1 MRYLHNYV
9 WLYIEP
15 GVAPCLEGCRLNARM
30 VLPTVQPLSN
40 AVSLWRN
47 TLMTTSTLSGMRLA
61 SASMSSRNDT
71 QEWCL
76 MLQHD
81 ALRSLFKT
89 WCTQARSFSITMHL
103 IFPSSHPTLIT
114 LSLSRQVEARPQSIL
129 PDQDPLRVF
138 LLLLVYRQQRTGIS
152 SFLAPTWS
160 NGLCLELTNLGI
172 FNWNTQLKWEEW
184 LSKCHLC
191 CISSCNQFGIP
202 V

>member
-1 MRYLHNYV
+1 MTLNAEEMKYLHINYI
-9 WLYIEP
+9 WLDIEP

-103 IFPSSHPTLIT
+103 ISPSSHPTLTT
-114 LSLSRQVEARPQSIL
+114 LSLLPGWSKTTKYSSRSGSLASL
-129 PDQDPLRVF
+129 PAPSGLPPTEDRHLIISGSY
-138 LLLLVYRQQRTGIS
+138 LVSRALPG
-152 SFLAPTWS
+152 
-160 NGLCLELTNLGI
+160 
-172 FNWNTQLKWEEW
+172 
-184 LSKCHLC
+184 
-191 CISSCNQFGIP
+191 
-202 V
+202 VD

>member
-1 MRYLHNYV
+1 MAEHTLSHN
-9 WLYIEP
+9 
-15 GVAPCLEGCRLNARM
+15 
-30 VLPTVQPLSN
+30 
-40 AVSLWRN
+40 
-47 TLMTTSTLSGMRLA
+47 MTTSTLTGMRLA

-76 MLQHD
+76 MMHHD

-103 IFPSSHPTLIT
+103 ISPSSHPTLIT
-114 LSLSRQVEARPQSIL
+114 LSLSCQVEARPQSIL
-129 PDQDPLRVF
+129 PDQDPLRAF

-160 NGLCLELTNLGI
+160 TGLCLELTNLGI
-172 FNWNTQLKWEEW
+172 FNWNEKNGWANVIFAASRVATNLAF
-184 LSKCHLC
+184 LC
-191 CISSCNQFGIP
+191 RLGAPIVAFPCSA